1 MHVSPS
7 EWCSSHKRSDV
18 ASRPHL
24 PRLEFLYQQL
34 KAAALHCTSRTIKHC
49 SVKPENC
56 SEGGQTDRQTD
67 GSLRDERSV
76 PLMEIL
82 FGIFSVI
89 VKSCRSRWIRGVSVR
104 REREGGNAI
113 KPTQK
118 FAATRARCHIVVS
131 FFSFLDG
138 GGGGRGGIWRSL
150 NLSSVFSDIQPRA
163 RYKRARE
170 SEGEREGGERER
182 ERERERENETE
193 KEK

>member
-49 SVKPENC
+49 SAKPENC

-131 FFSFLDG
+131 FPSSFG
-138 GGGGRGGIWRSL
+138 SGGIWVSL
-150 NLSSVFSDIQPRA
+150 NLSPRFLRYSAAGKIQTR
-163 RYKRARE
+163 KRAGRE
-170 SEGEREGGERER
+170 WEEVSGGVDCYPRSR
-182 ERERERENETE
+182 C
-193 KEK
+193 